1 MLEKMKEIICNYV
14 EVTPDEITES
24 SRFIE
29 DLNMNSYDF
38 MCFLGDLE
46 TEFGI
51 TVDENDILNI
61 RTVGEAINYL
71 ETLKN

>member
-14 EVTPDEITES
+14 ETSPDEITKD

-38 MCFLGDLE
+38 MCFLGELE

-51 TVDENDILNI
+51 AVDENDIINI
-61 RTVGEAINYL
+61 QTVGEAINYL